1 MDSQDVKHKFD
12 EAKYKVSKA
21 VSDKESRY
29 FSGTGAFYL
38 GTLFLLFGANHV
50 SNTYV
55 NQELDTV
62 TTDQTMQQYIQMEDA
77 LTALEASEE
86 LDQDAHKRFVDNL
99 LILDDLSEEQSQELL
114 TKYEDV
120 FGETENTVGYEIG
133 SIDDLREVRAALGDG
148 ASAEQ
153 IAAGTVEEQDF
164 EDMYGYAHGAVWWTM
179 VLLLG
184 GALLGSIPGVRRI
197 ADKGKPRHPRFK
209 H

>member
-21 VSDKESRY
+21 VSDKKSSY
-29 FSGTGAFYL
+29 FSGNGAVYL

-50 SNTYV
+50 SDTYV

-62 TTDQTMQQYIQMEDA
+62 TTEQTMQQYVQMEEA
-77 LTALEASEE
+77 LTALEASEA
-86 LDQDAHKRFVDNL
+86 LDQDVHKRFVDNL
-99 LILDDLSEEQSQELL
+99 LTADDLSEEQSQEFL
-114 TKYEDV
+114 TKYEEA
-120 FGETENTVGYEIG
+120 FGETENTVGYEVG
-133 SIDDLREVRAALGDG
+133 SIDDLREVRTELGDG

-153 IAAGTVEEQDF
+153 IAAGTVEKQDI
-164 EDMYGYAHGAVWWTM
+164 EDIYGYAHNTVLFTM
-179 VLLLG
+179 VFLLC
-184 GALLGSIPGVRRI
+184 GALLGAVPGVRRL